1 MTQELVVLLDQQE
14 VGRVRR
20 NPGGKLSFIYDE
32 GWRFLAAAYPISL
45 SMPLSSAEHG
55 HARIDAFLW
64 GLLPDNQR
72 ILEQWASRFHVS
84 AKNAF
89 GLIAAVGEDCA
100 GAIQFVR
107 PERLEQVTRGKAR
120 ATQVQWLDERG
131 VADRLRALERDPA
144 IWRMA
149 GDSGQFSLAGAQAKT
164 ALLFDPSRGSKGTWA
179 VPSGRLPTTHI
190 LKPPLRDFDGHVE
203 NEHFCLRLARSFGL
217 PVPHSEVMRFEDQ
230 VAIVVERYDRIR
242 MQGVLRRIHQED
254 LCQALGLSPTKKYEN
269 EGGPGVRRIVDLLRT
284 FSGDPGEDVAA
295 FIDSLV
301 FNWLIAGTD
310 AHAKNYSLLL
320 GTAGAVR
327 LAPLYDLAS
336 VLPYKHMD
344 PLKVKLAMKIGGVYR
359 MRDIRARQ
367 WERLAGE
374 LKLDVQ
380 QVLTRV
386 RSLAKAMADHVS
398 DVQRQVVAADLI
410 HPVIGRLAQR
420 LIDRSRHCLR
430 VVSSPAGL

>member
-1 MTQELVVLLDQQE
+1 MIRELAVLLDQKE

-20 NPGGKLSFIYDE
+20 NPSGRLSFVYDE
-32 GWRFLAAAYPISL
+32 GWRSQPAACPISL
-45 SMPLSSAEHG
+45 SMPLTSAEHG
-55 HARIDAFLW
+55 HAHIDNFLW

-107 PERLEQVTRGKAR
+107 PERLEHLISGKAR
-120 ATQVQWLDERG
+120 ASDVQWLDEHG
-131 VADRLRALERDPA
+131 VAERLRALERDPA

-164 ALLFDPSRGSKGTWA
+164 ALLFQPGKGPKGTWA

-203 NEHFCLRLARSFGL
+203 NEHFCLCLARSLGF
-217 PVPHSEVMRFEDQ
+217 PVPNSEVMRFEDQ
-230 VAIVVERYDRIR
+230 VAIVVERYDRMR
-242 MQGVLRRIHQED
+242 VQGTLRRIHQED
-254 LCQALGLSPTKKYEN
+254 LCQALGLSPTRKYEN
-269 EGGPGVRRIVDLLRT
+269 EGGPGVRRIVELLRT
-284 FSGDPGEDVAA
+284 ASGDPTQDVAT
-295 FIDSLV
+295 FTDSLV

-310 AHAKNYSLLL
+310 GHAKNYSLLL
-320 GTAGAVR
+320 GAGGAVR

-336 VLPYKHMD
+336 ILPYKHMD

-367 WERLAGE
+367 WEKLASE
-374 LKLDVQ
+374 SKLNSQ
-380 QVLTRV
+380 EMLARV
-386 RSLAKAMADHVS
+386 ADLARAMPDHVS
-398 DVQRQVVAADLI
+398 DVQKQLLAARLT
-410 HPVIGRLAQR
+410 HPVIERLSQR
-420 LIDRSRHCLR
+420 LVDRSRQCLR
-430 VVSSPAGL
+430 AVSSSSGF